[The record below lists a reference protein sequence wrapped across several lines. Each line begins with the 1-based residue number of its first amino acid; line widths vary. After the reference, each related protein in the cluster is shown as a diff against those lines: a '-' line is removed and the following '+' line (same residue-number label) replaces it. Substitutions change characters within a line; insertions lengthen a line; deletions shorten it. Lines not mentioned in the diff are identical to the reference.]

1 MRICEARW
9 RIKWRLVSAL
19 QTFPCFC
26 SEQRLFFIPVH
37 TKRKWMTY
45 EPHGSCRVC
54 LAQLACSVWTGAAVP
69 FAKQEAEGG
78 KNPQS
83 SKLWLAM
90 RQAVDSAECH
100 DASIGSQ
107 CARIAAHRGQVQ
119 PQVPRP
125 ASPAHGCCFLQA
137 RGRLSLWIPR
147 GPVLTDC
154 GCHGLKMCWQDGG
167 TCVLCHLVSSLVS
180 SKV

>member
-9 RIKWRLVSAL
+9 RIWRLVSAL
-19 QTFPCFC
+19 QTFPSFC

-37 TKRKWMTY
+37 TERKWMTY

-69 FAKQEAEGG
+69 FAKQEAEGR

-107 CARIAAHRGQVQ
+107 CARIAAHRGQVP
-119 PQVPRP
+119 PQVPMRR
-125 ASPAHGCCFLQA
+125 AFSAHGCCLSQA
-137 RGRLSLWIPR
+137 CGRLSLGKP
-147 GPVLTDC
+147 
-154 GCHGLKMCWQDGG
+154 
-167 TCVLCHLVSSLVS
+167 
-180 SKV
+180 